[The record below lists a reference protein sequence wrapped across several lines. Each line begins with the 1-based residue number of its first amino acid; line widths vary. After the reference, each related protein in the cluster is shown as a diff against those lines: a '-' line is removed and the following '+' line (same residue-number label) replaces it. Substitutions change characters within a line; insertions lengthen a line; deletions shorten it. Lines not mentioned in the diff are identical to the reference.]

1 MAGETLISHFTLPS
15 MPFQTHENI
24 VFQNGVGE
32 PTEKMARS
40 ETGGTKQELDPDTP
54 VENLKI
60 VNQKYAYHPDPNK
73 LRTPD
78 GQIVDFVVA

>member
-1 MAGETLISHFTLPS
+1 
-15 MPFQTHENI
+15 
-24 VFQNGVGE
+24 
-32 PTEKMARS
+32 MARY

-78 GQIVDFVVA
+78 GQIVDFVVNDF

>member
-1 MAGETLISHFTLPS
+1 MT
-15 MPFQTHENI
+15 
-24 VFQNGVGE
+24 
-32 PTEKMARS
+32 RC
-40 ETGGTKQELDPDTP
+40 ETGSTKQELNADTP
-54 VENLKI
+54 VENLKV

>member
-1 MAGETLISHFTLPS
+1 MT
-15 MPFQTHENI
+15 
-24 VFQNGVGE
+24 
-32 PTEKMARS
+32 RS
-40 ETGGTKQELDPDTP
+40 ETGGTKQELNADTP

>member
-1 MAGETLISHFTLPS
+1 MT
-15 MPFQTHENI
+15 
-24 VFQNGVGE
+24 
-32 PTEKMARS
+32 RC

>member
-1 MAGETLISHFTLPS
+1 
-15 MPFQTHENI
+15 
-24 VFQNGVGE
+24 
-32 PTEKMARS
+32 MARY

-60 VNQKYAYHPDPNK
+60 VNQKYAYHSDPNK
-73 LRTPD
+73 HRTPD